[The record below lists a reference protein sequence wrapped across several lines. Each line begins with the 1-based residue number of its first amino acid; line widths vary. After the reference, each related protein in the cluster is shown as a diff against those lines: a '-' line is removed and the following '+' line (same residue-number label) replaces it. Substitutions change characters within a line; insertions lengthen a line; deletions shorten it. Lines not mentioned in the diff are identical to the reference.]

1 MFFYTKTSL
10 ALFSFVF
17 ASSKNL
23 IYQKNVSDSLYFFFI
38 IATTFLPPPTLPRF
52 MISGIFLKHLKMKK
66 TCIRNL
72 NVMEFKQKKSKE
84 IESKKNILRQKNALA

>member
-1 MFFYTKTSL
+1 
-10 ALFSFVF
+10 
-17 ASSKNL
+17 
-23 IYQKNVSDSLYFFFI
+23 
-38 IATTFLPPPTLPRF
+38 